1 MIRCSS
7 LINFT
12 SRYTYFIFSF
22 QDTSS
27 KLYLTAGNESCDMDS
42 IACALAHAY
51 MLSQTVPT
59 GAFSLPLLQCT
70 RTDLHLRQDVVWLFS
85 ELGIDPDTLLYS
97 DDLSAE
103 VLSSVDE
110 LFITLVDHNSPKGF
124 LEGFRPKIAEVID
137 HHEQTESTL
146 VAGDRVKVAIE
157 NVGSCSTL
165 VAERI
170 LGDNAGI
177 VDEKLAALLLAS
189 ILLDTGDLKL
199 QGRTTDKDNAVAEQ
213 LLQKVA
219 SNIDREQFYTKL
231 FEQRSD
237 ISQLTN
243 MDVLRR
249 DFKLEQVGD
258 KFSFGFCTVTSLLSD
273 FFKRPNIFQDLLS
286 FYTSQNLDALLLLGI
301 HVSCRDDSEKRRQI
315 AIFRPSSQPSISPV
329 PHLLESLASLL
340 EDDPD
345 LNCDRVDENI
355 EGFDGVLLE
364 QGNVAVTRKQII
376 PKVTQFVSSV

>member
-1 MIRCSS
+1 
-7 LINFT
+7 
-12 SRYTYFIFSF
+12 
-22 QDTSS
+22 
-27 KLYLTAGNESCDMDS
+27 MDS
-42 IACALAHAY
+42 IACALGHAY

-59 GAFSLPLLQCT
+59 GAFSLPLLQCS
-70 RTDLHLRQDVVWLFS
+70 RADLHLRQDVIWLFG
-85 ELGIDPDTLLYS
+85 ELGIDPDTLLYC

-103 VLSSVDE
+103 VLSNVDE
-110 LFITLVDHNSPKGF
+110 RFITLVDHNSPKGF
-124 LEGFRPKIAEVID
+124 LERFKPNITEIID
-137 HHEQTESTL
+137 HHERTESTL
-146 VAGDRVKVAIE
+146 ASGDGVKVLIE

-170 LGDNAGI
+170 LSDNALV

-199 QGRTTDKDNAVAEQ
+199 QERVTKKDNAIAEQ

-237 ISQLTN
+237 ISQLTTL
-243 MDVLRR
+243 DVLRR
-249 DFKLEQVGD
+249 DFKLERVGD
-258 KFSFGFCTVTSLLSD
+258 KFSFGFCTVTTLLSD
-273 FFKRPNIFQDLLS
+273 FLRRPDIVRDLSS
-286 FYTSQNLDALLLLGI
+286 FYASHNLDALLLLGI
-301 HVSCRDDSEKRRQI
+301 RVSSHDDSEKRRQI
-315 AIFRPSSQPSISPV
+315 AIFRPSSQPSDSPV

-345 LNCDRVDENI
+345 LKCDRTDESI

-364 QGNVAVTRKQII
+364 QGNVAVSRKQII